1 METLLRNVESL
12 LRSAEPSARFP
23 IGMATSFSLYIV
35 ITSSVESDI
44 AAAAAEVCHDDA
56 GVNGD
61 FQV

>member
-1 METLLRNVESL
+1 MESL

>member
-1 METLLRNVESL
+1 MESL

-44 AAAAAEVCHDDA
+44 AAAAAAEVCHDDA

>member
-1 METLLRNVESL
+1 MESL

-44 AAAAAEVCHDDA
+44 AAAAAAAAAEVCHDDA

>member
-1 METLLRNVESL
+1 MESL

-44 AAAAAEVCHDDA
+44 AAAAEVCHDDA